1 MSCMF
6 SHYYMHTLHSCS
18 VSDPAVPTRSRRALQ
33 VATNEDMQYG
43 HFGNFCSQ
51 MRDYY
56 FSPMARREQLDRLFA
71 GTESTATDTLFPPCS
86 SSSTSELV
94 PACTSTIMVCLT
106 NSTAKLAVK
115 FVLPEHVTCP
125 APTNS
130 SYYLTLSLLRSLIF
144 NLKMVAEVVG
154 CDFAPEFSQ
163 PLLSFAPLPLMLC
176 EESTISSS
184 HLAFATATT
193 FSSPDQSQPVVIEE
207 LPVTNSDEMVGAM
220 PVQLAL
226 EIPVNPVATTPRHY
240 LAKSVLKHTALKT
253 IGEDEECDFADE
265 FLKPL
270 HSPTPLSL
278 ISRERLG
285 EPFAAKESIIKASPF
300 AFMRMSN
307 NGSPDKEQQ
316 LPTELASDIL
326 VNPVA
331 TTPRY
336 YLAKSVLKH
345 TALKTI
351 TEDEECDFFD
361 EFLKPLHSPTPLSL
375 ISREQLGEPFAAK
388 ESIIKASPFAF
399 MRMSNNGSPDKEQQL
414 PTELASD
421 ILVNPVATTPR
432 YYLAKSVLKHTAL
445 KTITE
450 DEECDFFDEF
460 LKPLHSPTP
469 LSLISRERLG
479 EPFAAKESIIKA
491 SPFAFM
497 RLCNNGSPDKKQ
509 HTTLCENKEQ
519 RIQAQAVEQ
528 LPTEPVDQQSA
539 IEPSVTLSATRPTV
553 EPVQQP
559 AQKEATGSE
568 PVKQPATKDDWY
580 KQQCASLPN
589 IETWADLPESDKEM
603 SNTAFDFTRVKA
615 GVTEVKKLCH
625 CTWCCRSRAENSKET
640 KKVTKKRYR
649 NGRVSVKVGET
660 EVKKLC
666 HCTWCCRSRA
676 ENSKETKKVAKE
688 SYRNGRGSW
697 RGDTNRRQRD
707 NHFQRTSGP
716 TLSAQSSQK
725 REYRSH

>member
-1 MSCMF
+1 
-6 SHYYMHTLHSCS
+6 MHVYSCS
-18 VSDPAVPTRSRRALQ
+18 VSDPAVPRHSRRALQ
-33 VATNEDMQYG
+33 VATNEHIKYG
-43 HFGNFCSQ
+43 CFGGFCSQ

-56 FSPMARREQLDRLFA
+56 YSTTSRREQLHQLFA
-71 GTESTATDTLFPPCS
+71 GTKSSATDTLFSPCS

-94 PACTSTIMVCLT
+94 PACTSTIMVSLT

-115 FVLPEHVTCP
+115 FMLPEHVTCP

-144 NLKMVAEVVG
+144 NLKMVAEVEG
-154 CDFAPEFSQ
+154 CDFALEFSQ

-176 EESTISSS
+176 EKSTISSS
-184 HLAFATATT
+184 PLAFATATT
-193 FSSPDQSQPVVIEE
+193 YSSPDQSQPVVIEE
-207 LPVTNSDEMVGAM
+207 LPVTTSDEIVGAM
-220 PVQLAL
+220 PVQLASD
-226 EIPVNPVATTPRHY
+226 IPVNPVATTPRHY

-285 EPFAAKESIIKASPF
+285 EPFAAKESIVKASPF
-300 AFMRMSN
+300 AFMRMCN

-316 LPTELASDIL
+316 LPTELASDIPVNPVATTPRHYL
-326 VNPVA
+326 AKSVLKHTALKTIGEDEECDFADEFLKPLHSPTPLSLILRERLGEPFAAKESIVKASPFAFMRMCNNGSPDKEQQLPTELASDIPVNPVA

-351 TEDEECDFFD
+351 
-361 EFLKPLHSPTPLSL
+361 
-375 ISREQLGEPFAAK
+375 G
-388 ESIIKASPFAF
+388 
-399 MRMSNNGSPDKEQQL
+399 
-414 PTELASD
+414 
-421 ILVNPVATTPR
+421 
-432 YYLAKSVLKHTAL
+432 
-445 KTITE
+445 E

-479 EPFAAKESIIKA
+479 EPFAAKESIVKA

-497 RLCNNGSPDKKQ
+497 RMCNND
-509 HTTLCENKEQ
+509 TTLCENKEQ
-519 RIQAQAVEQ
+519 RVQAQAVEQ
-528 LPTEPVDQQSA
+528 LPTEPVDQQST
-539 IEPSVTLSATRPTV
+539 IEPSVTLSATRPAV

-603 SNTAFDFTRVKA
+603 SSSAFDFTRVKA
-615 GVTEVKKLCH
+615 GETKVRKLCQ

-640 KKVTKKRYR
+640 KRKRYR

-676 ENSKETKKVAKE
+676 ENLKETKKVAKE
-688 SYRNGRGSW
+688 SYRNRRVSW
-697 RGDTNRRQRD
+697 RGDNVANRRQRP
-707 NHFQRTSGP
+707 NRFRRTSGP